1 MPDFREFVE
10 IWKAGG
16 WVMLPL
22 LFLSLMI
29 YGTAV
34 QLWLYFRRS
43 QFDKVPD
50 EKWMGWIQDP
60 SSAEGEIGEIV
71 RYVQSGGGSMRQ
83 IQSRFLEVN
92 TSRLPEI
99 DQRIL
104 LMNVLVAAA
113 PLLGLLGTVLGMLTT
128 FDGIS
133 IGGTKTTDVI
143 ARGIS
148 EALIT
153 TEMGLLVA
161 VPGYLFIS
169 VLKTKRSEF
178 VALLARIESQTI
190 QKFRNATSGKDPV
203 QTGEI
208 IKNQ

>member
-1 MPDFREFVE
+1 
-10 IWKAGG
+10 
-16 WVMLPL
+16 MLPL

-29 YGTAV
+29 YGTAM
-34 QLWLYFRRS
+34 QLWLYFKRS
-43 QFDKVPD
+43 QFQKIPE
-50 EKWMGWIQDP
+50 EKWLSWIQDP
-60 SSAEGEIGEIV
+60 SQCRGEIGDMI
-71 RYVQSGGGSMRQ
+71 RYTQSGGTSIRQ
-83 IQSRFLEVN
+83 IQSRFFEIN
-92 TSRLPEI
+92 ASRLPEI
-99 DQRIL
+99 DQRIV
-104 LMNVLVAAA
+104 LMGVLVAAA

-133 IGGTKTTDVI
+133 VGGSKTTDVI

-169 VLKTKRSEF
+169 ILKTKRNEF

-190 QKFRNATSGKDPV
+190 QKYKQMPDE
-203 QTGEI
+203 TGNH
-208 IKNQ
+208 KTR